1 MKIKEIT
8 SDELKNKM
16 DRGESF
22 ILLDLLGEKSYQS
35 LHLPQAIWLATEDD
49 DEFIK
54 QVKELADN
62 DLNRTIIVYGA
73 NFKDERSTIKTAELL
88 EAGFSDVFDF
98 KGGLKDWAAELYPLE
113 GLRAPK

>member
-1 MKIKEIT
+1 MSIKEIT

-16 DRGESF
+16 DRGEPF

-35 LHLPQAIWLATEDD
+35 LHLPQAIWLSTEDY

-54 QVKELADN
+54 QVKELAGD
-62 DLNRTIIVYGA
+62 DLEQTIIVYGA
-73 NFKDERSTIKTAELL
+73 SFKDERSTIKTAELL
-88 EAGFSDVFDF
+88 EAGFNNVLDF